1 MIRELDKKEYNT
13 VLDMA
18 KQINAHFDVDFIGPK
33 ESIIVYENKN
43 CVIGF
48 LQYLKLYDTLEI
60 INIFVKEEYRNMGFA
75 KDMLAFAVE
84 LDDSKNI
91 FLEVDIDNIP
101 LAIVKFLTPSIDKQ
115 IFINNNIKNMYVRYF
130 LIIPFSSNS

>member
-18 KQINAHFDVDFIGPK
+18 KKINAHFDVDFVGPK

-60 INIFVKEEYRNMGFA
+60 INIFVKEEYRKQGIA
-75 KDMLAFAVE
+75 KKMIDYLTDE
-84 LDDSKNI
+84 SINHIL
-91 FLEVDIDNIP
+91 LEVRKSNINAIEFYKHIGFNEIRTIKNYYDNED
-101 LAIVKFLTPSIDKQ
+101 AIVMERRT
-115 IFINNNIKNMYVRYF
+115 
-130 LIIPFSSNS
+130 

>member
-1 MIRELDKKEYNT
+1 MIRELDKSEYNT

-18 KQINAHFDVDFIGPK
+18 KKINANFNVDFIGPK

-60 INIFVKEEYRNMGFA
+60 INIFVKEEYRKQGIA
-75 KDMLAFAVE
+75 KKMIDYLTDISINHI
-84 LDDSKNI
+84 L
-91 FLEVDIDNIP
+91 LEVRKSNINAIEFYKHIGFNEIRTINNYYDNED
-101 LAIVKFLTPSIDKQ
+101 AIVMERR
-115 IFINNNIKNMYVRYF
+115 IK
-130 LIIPFSSNS
+130 